1 MSSKASWCSSGPLQV
16 SMPGF
21 RALWAGDPE
30 SAHMLCLHTASC
42 PELTRRSMLGSVSW
56 GSHNCY
62 PTRGLFGHGIA
73 VSLYTVPSGW
83 VMGQPLPLA
92 LYLFFPSPSSGW
104 RWNEAATSD
113 GGRDDQFYE
122 STCKVSRVLK
132 KASTFC
138 PSVALKES
146 ERKERS
152 LWWPTRLNCKARQ
165 YGD

>member
-1 MSSKASWCSSGPLQV
+1 M
-16 SMPGF
+16 F
-21 RALWAGDPE
+21 LWASTGVH
-30 SAHMLCLHTASC
+30 A
-42 PELTRRSMLGSVSW
+42 RVQGSVSRRPRICTHALSTHSIQPW
-56 GSHNCY
+56 ADQAIDAWICFLRTSQLLSHSRPLWAWHSCQ
-62 PTRGLFGHGIA
+62 PVHSTLWVGDGTATSLGFVFILSFTVFWVAMERGCHH
-73 VSLYTVPSGW
+73 T
-83 VMGQPLPLA
+83 LP
-92 LYLFFPSPSSGW
+92 
-104 RWNEAATSD
+104 SD
-113 GGRDDQFYE
+113 GGRDDQLYE